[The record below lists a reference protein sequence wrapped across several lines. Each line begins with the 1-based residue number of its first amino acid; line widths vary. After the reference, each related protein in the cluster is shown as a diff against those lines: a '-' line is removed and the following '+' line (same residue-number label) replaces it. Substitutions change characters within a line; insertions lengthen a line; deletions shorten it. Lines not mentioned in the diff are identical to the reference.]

1 MVNGCLLDRPD
12 ESFRNLLLEIM
23 ELRYGS
29 TSAVFC
35 TQYKQKDWHVLLG
48 GDILTNAIIG
58 RIVHNS
64 IWVHMGEKNMRKKY
78 GISSLSSRD
87 IERETGGID
96 SRYRRYWFTLLGSNS
111 NGNTQRKRDTRLS
124 LRTTTP

>member
-35 TQYKQKDWHVLLG
+35 TQYKL
-48 GDILTNAIIG
+48 
-58 RIVHNS
+58 
-64 IWVHMGEKNMRKKY
+64 KKQ
-78 GISSLSSRD
+78 S
-87 IERETGGID
+87 
-96 SRYRRYWFTLLGSNS
+96 
-111 NGNTQRKRDTRLS
+111 
-124 LRTTTP
+124 